1 MIGPIRPDMAAKVI
15 GPPKAET
22 QDDKELAGKW
32 VKFFI
37 ISGSIL
43 LAATAFM
50 VFQLVTGGRFIGT
63 SVMLAVFAL
72 FMFLY
77 ILYKFIYVA
86 VVIGKRF
93 NKAIEKYGRDKLIAQ
108 LSDSSAFGFF
118 INEDYYNNLLILT
131 MDYVISAN
139 EFVLALSEIREMIVS
154 KKDIYEEGVKKM
166 HDERQK
172 NVLRCVYEMEL
183 TLADGSRR
191 RQLFAIS
198 SYDMNA
204 FFGYV
209 NQRAP
214 HIKIGYRQK

>member
-22 QDDKELAGKW
+22 QDDKDLAGKW

-37 ISGSIL
+37 IFGSIL
-43 LAATAFM
+43 LAAIVFM
-50 VFQLVTGGRFIGT
+50 VIQLVIRGRFIGT
-63 SVMLAVFAL
+63 SVISVVFAL

-77 ILYKFIYVA
+77 VLFKYIYVT
-86 VVIGKRF
+86 VVIGKRL

-131 MDYVISAN
+131 MDYVIGAN
-139 EFVLALSEIREMIVS
+139 EFVIALSEIREMIVS
-154 KKDIYEEGVKKM
+154 KNDIYEEGVKKM

-172 NVLRCVYEMEL
+172 NVLRCVYAMEL
-183 TLADGSRR
+183 TMADGSRR

-198 SYDMNA
+198 SYDMNS
-204 FFGYV
+204 FFGYL

-214 HIKIGYRQK
+214 HIRIGYRQK

>member
-1 MIGPIRPDMAAKVI
+1 MIGSIRPDMAAKVI

-37 ISGSIL
+37 IFGSIL
-43 LAATAFM
+43 LAAIVFM
-50 VFQLVTGGRFIGT
+50 VIQLVIRGRFIGT
-63 SVMLAVFAL
+63 SVISVVFAL

-77 ILYKFIYVA
+77 VLFKYIYVT
-86 VVIGKRF
+86 VVIGKRL

-131 MDYVISAN
+131 MDYVIGAN
-139 EFVLALSEIREMIVS
+139 EFVIALSEIREMIVS
-154 KKDIYEEGVKKM
+154 KNDIYEEGVKKM

-172 NVLRCVYEMEL
+172 NVLRCVYAMEL
-183 TLADGSRR
+183 TMADGSRR

-198 SYDMNA
+198 SYDMNS
-204 FFGYV
+204 FFGYL

-214 HIKIGYRQK
+214 HIRIGYRQK